1 MDIISILF
9 CLSPCLDHITLRRL
23 AVIVT
28 AILVMP
34 DKVTMLGI
42 SRWTEEGGS
51 YRTIQRFF
59 ETKIDWAKVQ
69 WFLIRNHLKN
79 VPGVILLTGDETVTS
94 KSGKRTHGIGRFFSS
109 IYNKPIPGVCH
120 LQLSLTSVEEETSYP
135 LITEQMQQPA
145 KTKSSKPKPSKS
157 KSKRKAKRKARNKG
171 GRPKGSRNQNRR
183 DVEFTESQKVLQTSI
198 TKALSLIGDAL
209 QLVYFV
215 YDGALGHNSGV
226 QLVRQCG
233 LHIISKLRHDSA
245 LFFPYDGPYSGRG
258 PRKKYGEQLDYAN
271 IPDHYLKS
279 STVEDGIRT
288 DIYQMSM
295 RHKKF
300 ADLLN
305 VVIIVKTNLETFKTA
320 HVVLFS
326 SDLELVWDKL
336 IKYYSLRFQIE
347 FNFRDAKQ
355 YWGLD
360 DFMNIKEQ
368 QVCNAAN
375 LAFFMVNVS
384 HILRH
389 LPEFSGMSIIDLK
402 AWFRAGKY
410 VRETLKLLP
419 QIPEGVSI
427 QSIANQVAALGR
439 INTPESVV

>member
-1 MDIISILF
+1 MDIIGVLF
-9 CLSPCLDHITLRRL
+9 CLSSCLDHTTLRRL
-23 AVIVT
+23 AIIVT

-59 ETKIDWAKVQ
+59 KTKIDWANVQ
-69 WFLIRNHLKN
+69 WLFIRSHLEG
-79 VPGVILLTGDETVTS
+79 VPGVILLTGDEVVTP
-94 KSGKRTHGIGRFFSS
+94 KSGKKTHGLGRFFSS
-109 IYNKPIPGVCH
+109 IYNKPIPGMCH
-120 LQLSLTSVEEETSYP
+120 LQLSLTPVEEERSYP

-145 KTKSSKPKPSKS
+145 KTKSSKPKPSMS
-157 KSKRKAKRKARNKG
+157 KSKCKAKKKKP
-171 GRPKGSRNQNRR
+171 GRPKGSRNKNRR
-183 DVEFTESQKVLQTSI
+183 DVEFTESQQVLQASI
-198 TKALSLIGDAL
+198 KKALALIGDTLKLA
-209 QLVYFV
+209 YFV
-215 YDGALGHNSGV
+215 YDGALGHNTGV

-245 LFFPYDGPYSGRG
+245 LFFPYDGPYSGKG
-258 PRKKYGEQLDYAN
+258 PRKKYGDRLDYTN
-271 IPDHYLKS
+271 IPESYRKS
-279 STVEDGIRT
+279 STVEDGVRT
-288 DIYQMSM
+288 DIYQMTM
-295 RHKKF
+295 RHKLF

-305 VVIIVKTNLETFKTA
+305 VVIIVKTNLETLKTA
-320 HVVLFS
+320 RVVLFS
-326 SDLELVWDKL
+326 SDLELPWDKL
-336 IKYYSLRFQIE
+336 VKYYSLRFQIE

-384 HILRH
+384 HILRRRA
-389 LPEFSGMSIIDLK
+389 EFAGMSIIDLK

-410 VRETLKLLP
+410 VSETLKLLP
-419 QIPEGVSI
+419 QIPEGVYI
-427 QSIANQVAALGR
+427 QSIAN
-439 INTPESVV
+439 